1 MEKVEYLY
9 INSRDELLR
18 LDISKIVFFEGE
30 ANYTYII
37 SANKLKGVICM
48 NLARIQTVLD
58 KKLKEHS
65 IIFARLGKR
74 YIINLNYVYSINI
87 IKQKLILSDG
97 YMFAYQLDVAKE
109 ALKKLKELY
118 KQN

>member
-1 MEKVEYLY
+1 MHEFSPHT
-9 INSRDELLR
+9 NCFR
-18 LDISKIVFFEGE
+18 
-30 ANYTYII
+30 
-37 SANKLKGVICM
+37 
-48 NLARIQTVLD
+48 Q
-58 KKLKEHS
+58 KLKEHS

-109 ALKKLKELY
+109 ALK
-118 KQN
+118 N